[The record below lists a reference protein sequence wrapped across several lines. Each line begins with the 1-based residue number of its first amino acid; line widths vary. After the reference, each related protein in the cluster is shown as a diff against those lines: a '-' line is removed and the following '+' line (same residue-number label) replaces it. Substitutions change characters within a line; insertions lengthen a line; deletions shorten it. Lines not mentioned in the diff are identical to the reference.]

1 MSLEDLGNIGEV
13 VAAMGVIV
21 SLIYLAVQIRQNTR
35 SVGAASFQ
43 QVVDSLADFTSSL
56 SRDRELIEIVI
67 KGNADFDS
75 LDEVERT
82 RFDFAFISF
91 FRRAENVLVQTE
103 YGTVSADTWAGFRE
117 TLKSSLRAPGLRAW
131 WSHRRQRFHPSFQKF
146 MEEQILE
153 SGDLDS

>member
-1 MSLEDLGNIGEV
+1 MSLQDLGNIGEF
-13 VAAMGVIV
+13 VAAIGVIV

-35 SVGAASFQ
+35 TVRAAAFQ

-91 FRRAENVLVQTE
+91 FRRAENVVVQTE
-103 YGTVSADTWAGFRE
+103 YGTLSADTWTGFRE
-117 TLKSSLRAPGLRAW
+117 TLKSSLRAPGLFEW

-146 MEEQILE
+146 MREQILASSDEE
-153 SGDLDS
+153 S

>member
-1 MSLEDLGNIGEV
+1 MSLEDLGNIGEF
-13 VAAMGVIV
+13 VAAVAVLV

-35 SVGAASFQ
+35 TVRAAAFQ

-67 KGNADFDS
+67 KGNADFES

-91 FRRAENVLVQTE
+91 FRRAENVVVQTE
-103 YGTVSADTWAGFRE
+103 YGTLSADVWTGFRE
-117 TLKSSLRAPGLRAW
+117 TLKSSLRAPGLREW
-131 WSHRRQRFHPSFQKF
+131 WSHRRQRFHPAFQKF
-146 MEEQILE
+146 MEEQILA
-153 SGDLDS
+153 SGDADR